1 MTRYTMTGQG
11 TLIPYTPAEEAAADA
26 ADAALHAAEVAKN
39 AAAPMEN
46 WLEQMAASDKTMTR
60 STEDLIDRL
69 IATDVIQA
77 TDLNE
82 FLSNNWTAKKELR
95 AQKPA

>member
-1 MTRYTMTGQG
+1 
-11 TLIPYTPAEEAAADA
+11 
-26 ADAALHAAEVAKN
+26 
-39 AAAPMEN
+39 
-46 WLEQMAASDKTMTR
+46 MAASDKTMTR